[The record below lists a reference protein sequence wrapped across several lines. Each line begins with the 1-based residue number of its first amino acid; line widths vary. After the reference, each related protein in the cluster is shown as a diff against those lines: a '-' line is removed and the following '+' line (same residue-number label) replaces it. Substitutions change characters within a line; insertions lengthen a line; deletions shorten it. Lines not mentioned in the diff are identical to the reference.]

1 MEGLPGEA
9 EELGPDYDKR
19 SYVGER
25 LVKLDLDT
33 QSDVSRRT
41 AAIILFPEIHC
52 TLWKTKMRD

>member
-25 LVKLDLDT
+25 LMKLDLDT
-33 QSDVSRRT
+33 QSDVSRGPRPSF
-41 AAIILFPEIHC
+41 LFPEIHC